1 MSNLKG
7 TDILSILKLVKKAG
21 DSFERDL
28 LQSLSEEARRLATT
42 VIPVSWVPVSLA
54 SELMD
59 KASKLLYPAEK
70 LPVAKLAEECAY
82 DHYHGVYRV
91 LLSLLTT
98 PEGLMRRGAKLWQT
112 FYDRGEGRV
121 EELPPAGDRKVTAFV
136 VTSIPDLTPVNREFI
151 GHWIMTL
158 ARMAGMKDV
167 QYRHD
172 GSNPDRWVWT
182 YTWR

>member
-7 TDILSILKLVKKAG
+7 TDIVSIMNVLKQAEPGLKPALEQALS
-21 DSFERDL
+21 S
-28 LQSLSEEARRLATT
+28 EARKIVVMT
-42 VIPVSWVPVSLA
+42 IPVSWVPVQLA
-54 SELMD
+54 SEIME
-59 KASKLLYPAEK
+59 KAAKLLYPAEEK
-70 LPVAKLAEECAY
+70 PVAKLAEACAY

-112 FYDRGEGRV
+112 FYDQGEGRV
-121 EELPPAGDRKVTAFV
+121 EERSPEGDSKVTSFV
-136 VTSIPDLTPVNREFI
+136 VTGIPDLTPVNREFI

-158 ARMAGMKDV
+158 ARMAGMKNV
-167 QYRHD
+167 QYQHD
-172 GSNPDRWVWT
+172 GSNPQRWVWT